1 MLDLRQSGTDVF
13 LPVNVQ
19 PRASRNAVSGLHGRA
34 LKLSVTAP
42 PVGGAANEACLYLLA
57 TLLGVSRTRLSIAR
71 GEKGRLKLI
80 RITQL
85 SPTALR
91 TQLHSLLPG
100 LNL

>member
-1 MLDLRQSGTDVF
+1 MLDLRQSGTDVL

-19 PRASRNAVSGLHGRA
+19 PRASRNAVSGLHGHA

-42 PVGGAANEACLYLLA
+42 PVGGAANEACLHLLA
-57 TLLGVSRTRLSIAR
+57 TLLGVSRSRLSIAR

-91 TQLHSLLPG
+91 TQLHSLLPD